1 MAIHVCGDG
10 KYCISSNQV
19 WMPGVY
25 ENEKCARYAFR
36 FSDSVLRQL
45 MDEAN
50 LRVGGKG
57 GTITYQDL
65 KLAKQR
71 LIDKHTLSELNENP
85 V

>member
-1 MAIHVCGDG
+1 MAIHICGDG
-10 KYCISSNQV
+10 KCCISSNQV

-57 GTITYQDL
+57 GTITHQDL

-71 LIDKHTLSELNENP
+71 LIDKYTLTPLP
-85 V
+85 

>member
-1 MAIHVCGDG
+1 
-10 KYCISSNQV
+10 
-19 WMPGVY
+19 MPGVY

-50 LRVGGKG
+50 EREGGAG
-57 GTITYQDL
+57 GTITYKDL

-71 LIDKHTLSELNENP
+71 LIDKYTLRELNEDS

>member
-1 MAIHVCGDG
+1 MAIHICGDG
-10 KYCISSNQV
+10 KCCISSNQV

-50 LRVGGKG
+50 EREGGAG
-57 GTITYQDL
+57 GTITYKDL

-71 LIDKHTLSELNENP
+71 LIDKYTLRELNEDS